1 MRKKGMSKERAAKT
15 ANTPRKQAGRKAAAT
30 RKRRSS

>member
-15 ANTPRKQAGRKAAAT
+15 ANTPRKQAGRKAAA